1 MNCFLFIF
9 MITLTVVTSNPDY
22 DLSYKEI
29 VELVNNFNSLKKEN
43 EKCKGLF
50 LSLYP
55 LLLCYGMVYV
65 SAFGPDDVVLGWL
78 RLTFIFYYEII

>member
-9 MITLTVVTSNPDY
+9 MITLTVATTTPVY
-22 DLSYKEI
+22 DLSYKET
-29 VELVNNFNSLKKEN
+29 VNLVDNFNSLKKEN
-43 EKCKGLF
+43 EKCKGWF

-65 SAFGPDDVVLGWL
+65 SAFGPDDVVLGRP
-78 RLTFIFYYEII
+78 RLTLYFLL